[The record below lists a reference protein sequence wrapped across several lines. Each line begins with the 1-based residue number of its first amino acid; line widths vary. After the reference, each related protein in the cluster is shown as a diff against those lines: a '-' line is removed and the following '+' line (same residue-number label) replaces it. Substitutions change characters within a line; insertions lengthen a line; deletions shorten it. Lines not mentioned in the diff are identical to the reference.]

1 MSSILGRA
9 GLGISGNTAEDAK
22 QQAFAAVEK
31 LKEKKDET
39 AKTIEEGLGGL
50 KVMLGGK
57 GVTKAILDDP
67 IVKKFGSQL
76 KNKAIDGVKKAGQ
89 KAIDEVSERLSSL
102 LPDAGEVVPEGVS
115 ASTIFTNPA
124 FNPAEADAAEL
135 ASKQSEL
142 DGLLSKGATRLQDG
156 EDVFRTGYDG
166 SPDSAVNNLFNGDG
180 DLLRASDIEKTI
192 QTGGDPEIDAAV
204 ARATT
209 LSDKIQAA
217 DDLTNPEAENAYDN
231 EGLAKAL
238 PEDNLEAGEF
248 GTAQSGG
255 MTEAEFARAAQL
267 SADIESKTA
276 SAVAPTTTGSGA
288 DIGGAF
294 AGDTSAAVP
303 TGDLAANAGAVSSA
317 SGAAVGEGAVAVGEG
332 AAVGTDVAVGFGESV
347 LAALDAIPGL
357 DLFTL
362 AAGAGLA
369 GAAAAKKRVAQ
380 QFKPD
385 VTLAQSGSAFQAGF
399 GNI

>member
-1 MSSILGRA
+1 M
-9 GLGISGNTAEDAK
+9 
-22 QQAFAAVEK
+22 
-31 LKEKKDET
+31 
-39 AKTIEEGLGGL
+39 
-50 KVMLGGK
+50 
-57 GVTKAILDDP
+57 
-67 IVKKFGSQL
+67 
-76 KNKAIDGVKKAGQ
+76 
-89 KAIDEVSERLSSL
+89 ER
-102 LPDAGEVVPEGVS
+102 
-115 ASTIFTNPA
+115 
-124 FNPAEADAAEL
+124 
-135 ASKQSEL
+135 
-142 DGLLSKGATRLQDG
+142 
-156 EDVFRTGYDG
+156 YY
-166 SPDSAVNNLFNGDG
+166 
-180 DLLRASDIEKTI
+180 DIEKTI

-255 MTEAEFARAAQL
+255 MTETEFARAAQL

-303 TGDLAANAGAVSSA
+303 TGDLAANAGAVSS
-317 SGAAVGEGAVAVGEG
+317 GAAVGEGAAVGTDVAAVGEG
-332 AAVGTDVAVGFGESV
+332 AAVGTDVAVGFGESI

-369 GAAAAKKRVAQ
+369 GAAAAKKRVAP